1 MYLLSFLATGLILF
15 SGCAKKNSIAPQP
28 IPVASKEAI
37 LWFDKITGDDDAKAK
52 VIASWIDQTSEQ
64 EYFQEILN
72 VSLPNERRIALAL
85 YRSATEAY
93 HQSDDQSAKLLGKRA
108 EEMIKDRL
116 DWTGRIEH
124 ERVPYLYWAQGS
136 SMAEGLLKKLPPGDV
151 LSKAEA
157 ALIAEKIWK
166 GEQSSQDGAI
176 GYPRAINAML
186 HRSDQAGDTGQRQDA
201 QGWITRAISS
211 ANAGYP
217 GDRPFSLCKIVS
229 RETRW
234 SDKATL
240 RPLIGS
246 VLEDVKATPY
256 QIEDRIVL
264 LAEAAQGLQG
274 LGEIEEAKSVL
285 LLAEQDA
292 KRVPLVFR
300 PVASAAIANAWVVLG
315 NPDRAEGIWLQAS
328 KDARSHIHPRA
339 RMMNA
344 IGILMSYGKSNRVPS
359 PAVRDILDSI
369 SRGEGGDM
377 VLDPGWTVAGA
388 ATKTN
393 KAATKTETKKKNTA
407 EPKR

>member
-1 MYLLSFLATGLILF
+1 MYLLSLLATGLIFF
-15 SGCAKKNSIAPQP
+15 SGCEKKSSIAPQP
-28 IPVASKEAI
+28 MPVASKEAT

-52 VIASWIDQTSEQ
+52 VIASWIDQASEQ
-64 EYFQEILN
+64 GYFHEILN
-72 VSLPNERRIALAL
+72 VPLPTERRIVLAL
-85 YRSATEAY
+85 YRSAVEAY
-93 HQSDDQSAKLLGKRA
+93 HQGISKSAKLLGKRA
-108 EEMIKDRL
+108 EEMIKDRV

-124 ERVPYLYWAQGS
+124 ERAPYLYWSQGAS
-136 SMAEGLLKKLPPGDV
+136 KAERLLKKLSPGDV

-157 ALIAEKIWK
+157 GLLAEKIWR
-166 GEQSSQDGAI
+166 GEQGGQDAAI

-186 HRSDQAGDTGQRQDA
+186 HRCELAGESGKRPEA

-229 RETRW
+229 RGTRW

-240 RPLIGS
+240 RPLIDS

-256 QIEDRIVL
+256 EIEDRIVL
-264 LAEAAQGLQG
+264 LAEAAQGLQY

-285 LLAEQDA
+285 ILAEQDD
-292 KRVPLVFR
+292 KRVPLIFR
-300 PVASAAIANAWVVLG
+300 PVASAAIANAWVLLG

-328 KDARSHIHPRA
+328 KDARSHVHPRA

-344 IGILMSYGKSNRVPS
+344 IVILMSYGKSNRVPS
-359 PAVRDILDSI
+359 QAVRDVLDSI

-377 VLDPGWTVAGA
+377 VLDPGWTVSGA
-388 ATKTN
+388 
-393 KAATKTETKKKNTA
+393 ETKKNKPATKATTKKKSTA
-407 EPKR
+407 ETNR

>member
-1 MYLLSFLATGLILF
+1 M
-15 SGCAKKNSIAPQP
+15 
-28 IPVASKEAI
+28 PVASKEAT
-37 LWFDKITGDDDAKAK
+37 LWFDKISGDDDAKAK

-64 EYFQEILN
+64 GYFDQVINLP
-72 VSLPNERRIALAL
+72 LPNERRIALAL
-85 YRSATEAY
+85 YRSAVEAY
-93 HQSDDQSAKLLGKRA
+93 HQGDAKSAKLLGKRA
-108 EEMIKDRL
+108 EEMIKDRV

-124 ERVPYLYWAQGS
+124 ERVPYVYWSQGDRK
-136 SMAEGLLKKLPPGDV
+136 AEGLLKKLPPGDV

-157 ALIAEKIWK
+157 GLLAEKIWK
-166 GEQSSQDGAI
+166 GEQSSQDAAI
-176 GYPRAINAML
+176 GYPPAINAML
-186 HRSDQAGDTGQRQDA
+186 HRSDLAGGSGKREGAQD
-201 QGWITRAISS
+201 WIMRAISS

-229 RETRW
+229 RGTRW

-240 RPLIGS
+240 RPLIDS
-246 VLEDVKATPY
+246 VIEDVKATPY

-264 LAEAAQGLQG
+264 LAEAAEGLQD

-300 PVASAAIANAWVVLG
+300 PVASAAIANAWILLG
-315 NPDRAEGIWLQAS
+315 NPDRAEDIWLQAS

-344 IGILMSYGKSNRVPS
+344 IGILMSYGKSNKVPS
-359 PAVRDILDSI
+359 PAVRDVLDSI

-377 VLDPGWTVAGA
+377 VLDPGWTVSGA
-388 ATKTN
+388 
-393 KAATKTETKKKNTA
+393 ETKKNTPATKAETKRKNTA

>member
-1 MYLLSFLATGLILF
+1 MYLLSFLATGLIFF

-52 VIASWIDQTSEQ
+52 VIASWIDQASEQ
-64 EYFQEILN
+64 GYFQEILN
-72 VSLPNERRIALAL
+72 VSLPSERRIVLAL
-85 YRSATEAY
+85 YRSSVEAY
-93 HQSDDQSAKLLGKRA
+93 HQGDAKSAKLLGKRA
-108 EEMIKDRL
+108 EDMIKDRV

-124 ERVPYLYWAQGS
+124 EQAPYVYWSQGYS
-136 SMAEGLLKKLPPGDV
+136 KAEGLLKKLPPGDV

-157 ALIAEKIWK
+157 GLLAEKIWR
-166 GEQSSQDGAI
+166 GEQSSQDAAI
-176 GYPRAINAML
+176 GYPRAISAML
-186 HRSDQAGDTGQRQDA
+186 HRSDLAGESGKRPEA
-201 QGWITRAISS
+201 QGWIARAISS
-211 ANAGYP
+211 SNAGYP

-229 RETRW
+229 RGTRW
-234 SDKATL
+234 DEKATL
-240 RPLIGS
+240 RLLIDS
-246 VLEDVKATPY
+246 VLEDVKATPCE
-256 QIEDRIVL
+256 IEDRIVL
-264 LAEAAQGLQG
+264 LAEAAQGLQD

-285 LLAEQDA
+285 ILSEQDA

-300 PVASAAIANAWVVLG
+300 PVASAAIANAWVLLG
-315 NPDRAEGIWLQAS
+315 NPDRAEDIWLQAS

-377 VLDPGWTVAGA
+377 VLDPGWTVSGA
-388 ATKTN
+388 
-393 KAATKTETKKKNTA
+393 ETKKSTQA
-407 EPKR
+407 TKRDTKKKSTSETKR

>member
-1 MYLLSFLATGLILF
+1 M
-15 SGCAKKNSIAPQP
+15 
-28 IPVASKEAI
+28 PVASKEAT

-52 VIASWIDQTSEQ
+52 VIASWIDQASEQ
-64 EYFQEILN
+64 GYFQEILN

-85 YRSATEAY
+85 YRSAVEAY
-93 HQSDDQSAKLLGKRA
+93 HQGDAKFAKLLGKRA
-108 EEMIKDRL
+108 DEMIKDRV

-124 ERVPYLYWAQGS
+124 ERVPYVYWSQGYS
-136 SMAEGLLKKLPPGDV
+136 RAEGLLKKLPPGDV

-157 ALIAEKIWK
+157 GLLAEKIWG
-166 GEQSSQDGAI
+166 GEQSGQDAAL

-186 HRSDQAGDTGQRQDA
+186 HRSDLAGESGKRQEA
-201 QGWITRAISS
+201 LEWITRAISS

-217 GDRPFSLCKIVS
+217 GDRPYSLCKIIS
-229 RETRW
+229 QGTRW

-240 RPLIGS
+240 QPLINS
-246 VLEDVKATPY
+246 VIEDVKATPY
-256 QIEDRIVL
+256 QVEDRIFL

-285 LLAEQDA
+285 MLAEQDA

-300 PVASAAIANAWVVLG
+300 PVASAAIANAWVLLG
-315 NPDRAEGIWLQAS
+315 NPDRAEDIWLQAS

-359 PAVRDILDSI
+359 PAVRDVLDSI

-377 VLDPGWTVAGA
+377 VLDPGWTVSGV
-388 ATKTN
+388 
-393 KAATKTETKKKNTA
+393 ETKKSTPATKAGTKKKITA
-407 EPKR
+407 ETKR

>member
-1 MYLLSFLATGLILF
+1 M
-15 SGCAKKNSIAPQP
+15 
-28 IPVASKEAI
+28 PVASKEAT

-64 EYFQEILN
+64 GYFDQVINLP
-72 VSLPNERRIALAL
+72 LPNERRIVLAL
-85 YRSATEAY
+85 YRSAVEAY
-93 HQSDDQSAKLLGKRA
+93 HQGDAKYANLLGKRA

-116 DWTGRIEH
+116 GWTGRVEH
-124 ERVPYLYWAQGS
+124 ERIPCVYWSQGDRK
-136 SMAEGLLKKLPPGDV
+136 AEGILKKLPPGDV

-157 ALIAEKIWK
+157 ALLAEKIWK
-166 GEQSSQDGAI
+166 GEQSSLDAAI
-176 GYPRAINAML
+176 GYPRAISAML
-186 HRSDQAGDTGQRQDA
+186 HRSDLAGDMGQRQEA
-201 QGWITRAISS
+201 QAWIARAISS

-229 RETRW
+229 RGTRW

-240 RPLIGS
+240 RPLINS

-256 QIEDRIVL
+256 QIEDRILL
-264 LAEAAQGLQG
+264 LAEGAQGLQG

-285 LLAEQDA
+285 LLAEKDA
-292 KRVPLVFR
+292 KRLPLVFR
-300 PVASAAIANAWVVLG
+300 PVASAAIANAWVLLG
-315 NPDRAEGIWLQAS
+315 DEVRAEDIWLQAS

-339 RMMNA
+339 RVMNA

-359 PAVRDILDSI
+359 QAVRDVLDSI

-407 EPKR
+407 EPNR

>member
-1 MYLLSFLATGLILF
+1 MYLLILLATGLIFF
-15 SGCAKKNSIAPQP
+15 SGCAKKNSIASQP
-28 IPVASKEAI
+28 IPVASKEAT

-64 EYFQEILN
+64 GYFQEVLN

-85 YRSATEAY
+85 YRSAVEAY
-93 HQSDDQSAKLLGKRA
+93 HQGDAKSAKILGKRA
-108 EEMIKDRL
+108 EEMIKDRV

-124 ERVPYLYWAQGS
+124 ERVPYVYWSQGDRK
-136 SMAEGLLKKLPPGDV
+136 AEGLLKKLPPGDV

-157 ALIAEKIWK
+157 ALLAEKIWK
-166 GEQSSQDGAI
+166 GEQSSLDAAI

-186 HRSDQAGDTGQRQDA
+186 HRSDQAGDSGQRQEA
-201 QGWITRAISS
+201 QAWISRAISS

-229 RETRW
+229 RGTRW
-234 SDKATL
+234 DEKATL
-240 RPLIGS
+240 RPLIDS
-246 VLEDVKATPY
+246 VIEDVKATPY

-285 LLAEQDA
+285 ILAEQDA

-300 PVASAAIANAWVVLG
+300 PVASAAIANAWILLG
-315 NPDRAEGIWLQAS
+315 NTDRAEDIWLQAS

-344 IGILMSYGKSNRVPS
+344 IGILMSYGKSNKVPS
-359 PAVRDILDSI
+359 PAVRDVLDSI

-377 VLDPGWTVAGA
+377 VLDPGWTVSGA
-388 ATKTN
+388 ETKTN
-393 KAATKTETKKKNTA
+393 KPGKTEAKKKNTA
-407 EPKR
+407 QTKR

>member
-1 MYLLSFLATGLILF
+1 M
-15 SGCAKKNSIAPQP
+15 
-28 IPVASKEAI
+28 PVASKEAT

-52 VIASWIDQTSEQ
+52 VIASWIDQASEQ
-64 EYFQEILN
+64 GNFHEILN
-72 VSLPNERRIALAL
+72 VSLPSERRIVLAL
-85 YRSATEAY
+85 YRSAVEAY

-108 EEMIKDRL
+108 EEMIKDRV

-124 ERVPYLYWAQGS
+124 ERAPYLYWSQGAS
-136 SMAEGLLKKLPPGDV
+136 QAEGLLKKLPPGDV

-157 ALIAEKIWK
+157 GLLAEKIWR
-166 GEQSSQDGAI
+166 GEQSSQDAAI

-186 HRSDQAGDTGQRQDA
+186 HRSDLAGESGKRPEA
-201 QGWITRAISS
+201 QGWIVRAISS

-217 GDRPFSLCKIVS
+217 GDRSYSLCMIVS
-229 RETRW
+229 RGTRW

-240 RPLIGS
+240 RPLIDS
-246 VLEDVKATPY
+246 VIEDVKATPY
-256 QIEDRIVL
+256 QIEDRILL

-285 LLAEQDA
+285 ILAEQDA

-300 PVASAAIANAWVVLG
+300 PVASAAIANAWILLG
-315 NPDRAEGIWLQAS
+315 NPDRAEDIWLQAS

-344 IGILMSYGKSNRVPS
+344 IGILMSYGKSNKVPS
-359 PAVRDILDSI
+359 PAVRDVLDSI

-377 VLDPGWTVAGA
+377 VLGPGWAVSGA
-388 ATKTN
+388 ETKTN
-393 KAATKTETKKKNTA
+393 KPAAKTETKKKNTTQT
-407 EPKR
+407 KR

>member
-1 MYLLSFLATGLILF
+1 M
-15 SGCAKKNSIAPQP
+15 
-28 IPVASKEAI
+28 PVASKEAT

-52 VIASWIDQTSEQ
+52 VIASWIDQASEQ
-64 EYFQEILN
+64 GYFQEILN

-85 YRSATEAY
+85 YRSAVEAY
-93 HQSDDQSAKLLGKRA
+93 HQGDAKFAKLLGKRA
-108 EEMIKDRL
+108 DEMIKDRV

-124 ERVPYLYWAQGS
+124 ERVPYVAWSQGYS
-136 SMAEGLLKKLPPGDV
+136 KAEELLKKLPPGDV

-157 ALIAEKIWK
+157 GLLAEKIWR
-166 GEQSSQDGAI
+166 GEQSSQDAAI

-186 HRSDQAGDTGQRQDA
+186 HRSDLAGESGKREGA

-217 GDRPFSLCKIVS
+217 GDRPYSLCKIVS
-229 RETRW
+229 RGTRW

-240 RPLIGS
+240 RPLIDS

-256 QIEDRIVL
+256 QIEDRILL

-285 LLAEQDA
+285 ILAEQDA
-292 KRVPLVFR
+292 KRVPIVFR
-300 PVASAAIANAWVVLG
+300 PVASAAIANAWILLG
-315 NPDRAEGIWLQAS
+315 NPDRAEDIWLQAS

-359 PAVRDILDSI
+359 PAVQDVLDSI

-377 VLDPGWTVAGA
+377 VLDPGWTVSGA
-388 ATKTN
+388 EKETN
-393 KAATKTETKKKNTA
+393 KPATKTETKKKNTA
-407 EPKR
+407 QTKR

>member
-1 MYLLSFLATGLILF
+1 M
-15 SGCAKKNSIAPQP
+15 
-28 IPVASKEAI
+28 PVASKEAT
-37 LWFDKITGDDDAKAK
+37 LWFEKITGDDDAKAK
-52 VIASWIDQTSEQ
+52 VIASWIDQASE
-64 EYFQEILN
+64 EGYFQEILN

-85 YRSATEAY
+85 YRSSVEAY
-93 HQSDDQSAKLLGKRA
+93 HQVDVRSAKLLGKKA
-108 EEMIKDRL
+108 EEMIKDRV
-116 DWTGRIEH
+116 DWAGRIEH
-124 ERVPYLYWAQGS
+124 ERVPYVYWSQGYS
-136 SMAEGLLKKLPPGDV
+136 KAEGLLKKLPPGDV
-151 LSKAEA
+151 LSKTEA
-157 ALIAEKIWK
+157 GLLAEKIWR
-166 GEQSSQDGAI
+166 GEQSSQDAAI

-186 HRSDQAGDTGQRQDA
+186 HRSDLAGKSGKREGA

-217 GDRPFSLCKIVS
+217 GDRPYSLCKIVS
-229 RETRW
+229 RGSRW

-240 RPLIGS
+240 RPLINS

-256 QIEDRIVL
+256 QIEDRILL

-285 LLAEQDA
+285 LLAEKDA
-292 KRVPLVFR
+292 KRLPLVFR
-300 PVASAAIANAWVVLG
+300 PVASAAIANAWVLLG
-315 NPDRAEGIWLQAS
+315 DEVRAEDIWFQAS

-339 RMMNA
+339 RVMNA

-359 PAVRDILDSI
+359 QAVRDVLDSI

-393 KAATKTETKKKNTA
+393 KPATKTETKKKNTA
-407 EPKR
+407 EPNR

>member
-1 MYLLSFLATGLILF
+1 MA
-15 SGCAKKNSIAPQP
+15 
-28 IPVASKEAI
+28 VASKEAT

-52 VIASWIDQTSEQ
+52 VIASWIDQASEQ
-64 EYFQEILN
+64 GYFQEILN
-72 VSLPNERRIALAL
+72 VSLPRERRIVLAL
-85 YRSATEAY
+85 YRSAVEAY
-93 HQSDDQSAKLLGKRA
+93 HQGDVRSAKLLGKRA
-108 EEMIKDRL
+108 EEMIKDRV

-124 ERVPYLYWAQGS
+124 EQTPYVYWSQGYGK
-136 SMAEGLLKKLPPGDV
+136 AERLLKKLPPGDV

-157 ALIAEKIWK
+157 ALLAETIWR
-166 GEQSSQDGAI
+166 GEQSSQDAPI

-186 HRSDQAGDTGQRQDA
+186 HRSDLAGESGKRPEA

-229 RETRW
+229 RGTRW

-240 RPLIGS
+240 RPLIDS

-256 QIEDRIVL
+256 EIEDRIVL
-264 LAEAAQGLQG
+264 LAEAAQGLQD

-285 LLAEQDA
+285 ILAEHDD
-292 KRVPLVFR
+292 KRVPLIFR
-300 PVASAAIANAWVVLG
+300 PVASAAIANVWVLLG

-344 IGILMSYGKSNRVPS
+344 IGILMSYSKSNKVPS
-359 PAVRDILDSI
+359 PAVRDVLDSI

-377 VLDPGWTVAGA
+377 VLDPGWTVSGA
-388 ATKTN
+388 ETKTN
-393 KAATKTETKKKNTA
+393 KPATKTETKKKNTA
-407 EPKR
+407 QTKR